1 FVVSVTVSD
10 QHGANCSGT
19 IHIKVLK
26 VFIHPLTFIRPFQN
40 VSIIENKGNNDYVAT
55 VTANA
60 SDISYTFVEIYP
72 PYKIDRDSG
81 IIRTAYNLDLEADLA
96 LQYSVLKVRAYS
108 RLDRRSAT
116 ATVTVTV
123 LDVNE
128 YPPLCFPSVFVLMV
142 SETTPVGTSL
152 GTLTCHDVDV
162 SNTDLSYQLQPNNL
176 SLFSFRLEN
185 GYLRVNNTLDYDNAL
200 VANNNFQYQATVL
213 VNDSGIPSLTTAVPV
228 LVTVTRVNEY
238 TPQFQGPL
246 AFSVPEN
253 APRLAVIGAVKATD
267 RDWEFNA
274 MRYSI
279 ISGSGFSINPKNGEV
294 YLRRSLDF
302 ETQKVHLLKVQAVD
316 LNQDVDPRNQRTA
329 NQEITINVQ
338 NVNDNPPVCNPFVYE
353 STIYSTLAAGR
364 IPIITL
370 SCTDIDDDEL
380 TATITNGAVTDR
392 FSMNG
397 MSLSS
402 KNIFS
407 YNPEGLF
414 DHTLFEVSIEVSDGK
429 HSTKVLAVV
438 CVIPW
443 TTTMT
448 TNPTT
453 TETRSRAPLVV
464 TSLQKYWDPDL
475 WFVLVL
481 TITGA
486 LALIALGLLM
496 WKLLTW
502 ILNSADEI
510 RTKEIEASIHSL
522 QADPVIKVIQQRMVK
537 YHSGQARRN

>member
-1 FVVSVTVSD
+1 
-10 QHGANCSGT
+10 
-19 IHIKVLK
+19 
-26 VFIHPLTFIRPFQN
+26 
-40 VSIIENKGNNDYVAT
+40 
-55 VTANA
+55 
-60 SDISYTFVEIYP
+60 
-72 PYKIDRDSG
+72 
-81 IIRTAYNLDLEADLA
+81 
-96 LQYSVLKVRAYS
+96 
-108 RLDRRSAT
+108 
-116 ATVTVTV
+116 
-123 LDVNE
+123 
-128 YPPLCFPSVFVLMV
+128 MV

-152 GTLTCHDVDV
+152 GTLTCHDVDIT
-162 SNTDLSYQLQPNNL
+162 NTALSYQLQPNNL

-185 GYLRVNNTLDYDNAL
+185 GCLRVNNTLDYDNAL
-200 VANNNFQYQATVL
+200 VANNNFQYQATVW

-267 RDWEFNA
+267 RDWEFSA

-279 ISGSGFSINPKNGEV
+279 ISGSGFSINPKNGEL

-302 ETQKVHLLKVQAVD
+302 ETQKVHLLKVQVVD
-316 LNQDVDPRNQRTA
+316 LNQDVDPSNQRTA
-329 NQEITINVQ
+329 NQEITIHVQ

-353 STIYSTLAAGR
+353 STIYSTLAAG

-402 KNIFS
+402 KNTFS

-414 DHTLFEVSIEVSDGK
+414 DHTLFEVAIEVSDGK

-438 CVIPW
+438 RVIPW
-443 TTTMT
+443 TTTTT

-453 TETRSRAPLVV
+453 TETHSRAPLVV

-486 LALIALGLLM
+486 LALISLGLLM

-502 ILNSADEI
+502 TSVCGRPLVMSEHLLNDKILNSADEI
-510 RTKEIEASIHSL
+510 RTKEIAASVHGL
-522 QADPVIKVIQQRMVK
+522 QVDPVIKRFDGKAQDPVTGRHYLFNSQTGQR
-537 YHSGQARRN
+537 RWI

>member
-1 FVVSVTVSD
+1 M
-10 QHGANCSGT
+10 
-19 IHIKVLK
+19 LK
-26 VFIHPLTFIRPFQN
+26 AE
-40 VSIIENKGNNDYVAT
+40 S
-55 VTANA
+55 
-60 SDISYTFVEIYP
+60 
-72 PYKIDRDSG
+72 
-81 IIRTAYNLDLEADLA
+81 
-96 LQYSVLKVRAYS
+96 
-108 RLDRRSAT
+108 
-116 ATVTVTV
+116 
-123 LDVNE
+123 
-128 YPPLCFPSVFVLMV
+128 LCNS
-142 SETTPVGTSL
+142 
-152 GTLTCHDVDV
+152 
-162 SNTDLSYQLQPNNL
+162 
-176 SLFSFRLEN
+176 
-185 GYLRVNNTLDYDNAL
+185 VNNTLDYDNAL
-200 VANNNFQYQATVL
+200 VANNNFQYQATVW

-267 RDWEFNA
+267 RDWEFSA

-279 ISGSGFSINPKNGEV
+279 ISGSGFSINPKNGEL

-302 ETQKVHLLKVQAVD
+302 ETQKVHLLKVQVVD
-316 LNQDVDPRNQRTA
+316 LNQDVDPSNQRTA
-329 NQEITINVQ
+329 NQEITIHVQ

-353 STIYSTLAAGR
+353 STIYSTLAAG

-402 KNIFS
+402 KNTFS

-414 DHTLFEVSIEVSDGK
+414 DHTLFEVAIEVSDGK

-438 CVIPW
+438 RVIPW
-443 TTTMT
+443 TTTTT

-453 TETRSRAPLVV
+453 TETHSRAPLVV

-486 LALIALGLLM
+486 LALISLGLLM

-502 ILNSADEI
+502 TSVCGRPLVMSEHLLNDKILNSADEI
-510 RTKEIEASIHSL
+510 RTKEIAASVHGL
-522 QADPVIKVIQQRMVK
+522 QVDPVIKRFDGKAQDPVTGRHYLFNSQTGQR
-537 YHSGQARRN
+537 RWI